1 MATDKP
7 RYSITLD
14 EELFKEVEDFRF
26 ERRYQ
31 TRNQATV
38 ELIRLG
44 LAEIKS
50 SRNHPD
56 FHSIRD
62 FRKFVFHKN
71 KSLAKRITSSL
82 SFSLSHHL
90 LKCLDQLDIRCR
102 HLQIRLNHLSFRI
115 LYRNRKDAALPDFR
129 LHRSQESG
137 KLR

>member
-44 LAEIKS
+44 LAEIK
-50 SRNHPD
+50 
-56 FHSIRD
+56 
-62 FRKFVFHKN
+62 
-71 KSLAKRITSSL
+71 
-82 SFSLSHHL
+82 
-90 LKCLDQLDIRCR
+90 Q
-102 HLQIRLNHLSFRI
+102 Q
-115 LYRNRKDAALPDFR
+115 
-129 LHRSQESG
+129 QESS
-137 KLR
+137 

>member
-44 LAEIKS
+44 LAEIK
-50 SRNHPD
+50 
-56 FHSIRD
+56 
-62 FRKFVFHKN
+62 K
-71 KSLAKRITSSL
+71 
-82 SFSLSHHL
+82 
-90 LKCLDQLDIRCR
+90 Q
-102 HLQIRLNHLSFRI
+102 
-115 LYRNRKDAALPDFR
+115 
-129 LHRSQESG
+129 QESF
-137 KLR
+137 